1 MPWILDTTGEE
12 FRSEEAALEAARS
25 LPELAG
31 CREVREG
38 EEEIRYFLDGD
49 LMAVVYRI

>member
-12 FRSEEAALEAARS
+12 FRSVEAARS

-31 CREVREG
+31 CREVREV

-49 LMAVVYRI
+49 LMAVVYHI